1 MEQHDT
7 ISDVHSDDEECSDFN
22 MSSIINSQ
30 ENHEESIKKSR
41 ALFILKTVEVR
52 KLTLTAVNSILG
64 DIQHLVEDALTVA
77 QRKTERVLESHGI
90 DASNIPRFDTSFTS
104 EMWPFAGIETGYLQM
119 KYFRET
125 LGLIVSLCFNIHT
138 YRSLVTLLWVL
149 LCSLIH
155 LD

>member
-41 ALFILKTVEVR
+41 ALFILKTAEVR

-104 EMWPFAGIETGYLQM
+104 L
-119 KYFRET
+119 
-125 LGLIVSLCFNIHT
+125 SLALRQDI
-138 YRSLVTLLWVL
+138 YR
-149 LCSLIH
+149 
-155 LD
+155 